1 MIGNAIEL
9 ITYLYNQDKDKL
21 FELKEKKNKRTLTQ
35 NGYAWALI
43 TQLAN
48 IMRMDKEEMYLQCL
62 EHYGQR
68 EVISMLSSI
77 NPVGYFKY
85 YKKVGTGIINGKEF
99 THYAIFKG
107 SSEFDTKEMAIFL
120 DGIIQEC
127 ENVGIPTL
135 TRNEI
140 ERLKL
145 NG

>member
-1 MIGNAIEL
+1 MIGCPIEL
-9 ITYLYNQDKDKL
+9 ITYLYNQGKDKL

-85 YKKVGTGIINGKEF
+85 YKKVGTGVINGKEF

>member
-1 MIGNAIEL
+1 MSLLSYPPSPKIIP
-9 ITYLYNQDKDKL
+9 
-21 FELKEKKNKRTLTQ
+21 KKIRIR
-35 NGYAWALI
+35 GVFYADFDENDNRI
-43 TQLAN
+43 
-48 IMRMDKEEMYLQCL
+48 DKEDMYLQCL

-77 NPVGYFKY
+77 NPIGYFKY
-85 YKKVGTGIINGKEF
+85 YKKVGTGVINNKEF

-135 TRNEI
+135 TKNEI

-145 NG
+145 WKKEF

>member
-1 MIGNAIEL
+1 MIGTPIEL

-48 IMRMDKEEMYLQCL
+48 IMRIDKEEMYLQCL

-68 EVISMLSSI
+68 EVISMLSNI
-77 NPVGYFKY
+77 NPTGYFKY
-85 YKKVGTGIINGKEF
+85 YKKVGSGVVNNKKF
-99 THYAIFKG
+99 THYMIFKG

-120 DGIIQEC
+120 DGIIAEC

-135 TRNEI
+135 TKNEI

-145 NG
+145 